1 MDEAQDAE
9 LHVAGRGLP
18 AIGIA
23 LRGVQRTV
31 TGRMKRGKRV
41 VYPTAS
47 GQLVTSERL
56 VMKRARQAGYGCF
69 RLRPYLW
76 RLLPHLAPEGTN
88 WGSIP
93 AALAGDELLV
103 TTLRQ
108 RPNLLEVLR
117 SSFSITRL
125 RRLASRHGGADVDPK
140 KPGVPDLLV
149 FKKTSKGT
157 PYGFR
162 FVEVKRPKEKLAPH
176 QRAEIAF
183 LRQLGMKAGV
193 LRLVEGKLIA

>member
-1 MDEAQDAE
+1 MSDDKTAD
-9 LHVAGRGLP
+9 LPLPGRGLP

-23 LRGVQRTV
+23 LKGVRRAV

-41 VYPTAS
+41 LYQSES

-56 VMKRARQAGYGCF
+56 VMRRARKAGYGCF

-76 RLLPHLAPEGTN
+76 RLLPYLAPEGTD
-88 WGSIP
+88 WGALP
-93 AALAGDELLV
+93 ASLEGDDLLV
-103 TTLRQ
+103 TTLRK

-125 RRLASRHGGADVDPK
+125 RRLTRRHAGTDVDPR

-157 PYGFR
+157 PHGFR
-162 FVEVKRPKEKLAPH
+162 FVEVKRPKERIAAH

-183 LRQLGMKAGV
+183 LRQLGMRAGV
-193 LRLVEGKLIA
+193 LRLIEEPQIT